1 MYDAIFFDSLC
12 NALNHISSMIIKE
25 IYNAV
30 TCSLFYQHTHSPNL
44 RFIYCYSYYLEIHA
58 VKYALCI
65 LLSLA
70 IGAIKLFYSYNCR
83 QHFLFLDL
91 FPYNK

>member
-70 IGAIKLFYSYNCR
+70 IGAIKLFIAIIADNI
-83 QHFLFLDL
+83 FF
-91 FPYNK
+91 F